1 MKILGQGAEKL
12 HAPYILVS
20 DVPDKR
26 KAKKKKHKHL
36 GYKLLVVIHFYYLL
50 EISYT
55 NKKKHLQI
63 VIVNISK
70 HNNIFLDV

>member
-20 DVPDKR
+20 DVPDNR

-36 GYKLLVVIHFYYLL
+36 GYKLLVVTHFYYLL

-55 NKKKHLQI
+55 NKK
-63 VIVNISK
+63 NIYKS
-70 HNNIFLDV
+70 